1 MISIDPQTNRKTS
14 PSFIVICFFRKY
26 NGFPQMGLE
35 WLDSNLDKNIK
46 RNQAGLKIEVGF
58 LQVNAV
64 KHRGDTSWV

>member
-1 MISIDPQTNRKTS
+1 
-14 PSFIVICFFRKY
+14 
-26 NGFPQMGLE
+26 MGLE